1 MSSPNVLVIGA
12 TGAIGAALVDAL
24 APDHRAGRLR
34 MVATTRRPEAA
45 TWLRQR
51 GIEVRRLDLDEA
63 ETAGLEAVRPVFAGI
78 DRVFLLTGY
87 DVRMLAQSKAAVDA
101 AKVEGASHLVHVG
114 VSAAQDTTIVHFA
127 WHQLV
132 EAYIERSGLAYTHLR
147 PAAFLQN
154 LRFSAGTPGVLTHF
168 VGAARPNWVD
178 IVDIA
183 EVAATVLRDPGP
195 HAGRAYDLAAEA
207 ASLSEIT
214 ELLSQVTERPW
225 RYEAAEPRVFYEN
238 MVAAGADPVYMACV
252 RNVFE
257 RTRKGSLVEP
267 DGVFGDIQAV
277 TGRPATSVRQFLE
290 RNRDLFSAD

>member
-1 MSSPNVLVIGA
+1 MSPTNVLVIGA

-24 APDHRAGRLR
+24 VPDHQAGRLR
-34 MVATTRRPEAA
+34 VVTATRRPEAA
-45 TWLRQR
+45 TWLKQR
-51 GIEVRRLDLDEA
+51 GVEVRRLDLDEA
-63 ETAGLEAVRPVFAGI
+63 EITGLKAVRPVFAGV

-101 AKVEGASHLVHVG
+101 AKAEGASHLVHVG
-114 VSAAQDTTIVHFA
+114 VSATEDTTIVHFA
-127 WHQLV
+127 WHQLI

-147 PAAFLQN
+147 PASFMQN
-154 LRFSAGTPGVLTHF
+154 LRFSVESPGVLTHF

-207 ASLSEIT
+207 ASLSEIS
-214 ELLSQVTERPW
+214 ELLGMVTERPW
-225 RYEAAEPRVFYEN
+225 RYEAKEPQMFYDN

-257 RTRKGSLVEP
+257 RTRNGSLVES
-267 DGVFGDIQAV
+267 DGVFGNIEAV
-277 TGRPATSVRQFLE
+277 TGRPATSVHQFLE
-290 RNRDLFSAD
+290 RNRKLFSG

>member
-1 MSSPNVLVIGA
+1 MAPPNVLVIGA

-24 APDHRAGRLR
+24 VPDDQAGRLR
-34 MVATTRRPEAA
+34 LVATARRPEAA
-45 TWLRQR
+45 ARVEQR
-51 GIEVRRLDLDEA
+51 GVEVRRLDLDEA
-63 ETAGLEAVRPVFAGI
+63 ETAGLGAVRPAFTGV
-78 DRVFLLTGY
+78 DRVFLVTGY

-101 AKVEGASHLVHVG
+101 ARAEGASHLVHVG
-114 VSAAQDTTIVHFA
+114 VSAAEDTTIVHFA

-147 PAAFLQN
+147 PASFMQN
-154 LRFSAGTPGVLTHF
+154 LRFGIEPAGVLTHF

-195 HAGRAYDLAAEA
+195 HAGRAYDLAAQA

-214 ELLSQVTERPW
+214 GLLGAVTGRPW
-225 RYEAAEPRVFYEN
+225 RYEAEEPQVFYEN

-257 RTRKGSLVEP
+257 RTRNGSLVEP
-267 DGVFGDIQAV
+267 DGVFGTIEAV
-277 TGRPATSVRQFLE
+277 TGRPATSVHQFLE
-290 RNRDLFSAD
+290 RNRELFSG

>member
-1 MSSPNVLVIGA
+1 MNVLVIGA

-24 APDHRAGRLR
+24 VPDHQAGRLR
-34 MVATTRRPEAA
+34 IVATTRRPEDA
-45 TWLRQR
+45 TWLEQR
-51 GIEVRRLDLDEA
+51 GVDVRRLDLDEA
-63 ETAGLEAVRPVFAGI
+63 ETAGLEAVRPAFAGA

-87 DVRMLAQSKAAVDA
+87 DVRMLARSKAAVDA

-114 VSAAQDTTIVHFA
+114 VSASPDTTVVHFA
-127 WHQLV
+127 WHQLI
-132 EAYIERSGLAYTHLR
+132 EAYIERSGLAYTHVR
-147 PAAFLQN
+147 PTSFMQN
-154 LRFSAGTPGVLTHF
+154 LRFGAEATGVLTHF

-207 ASLSEIT
+207 ASLREIA
-214 ELLSQVTERPW
+214 ELLGEVTERPW
-225 RYEAAEPRVFYEN
+225 RYEATEPQVFYEN
-238 MVAAGADPVYMACV
+238 MIAAGADPVYMACV

-257 RTRKGSLVEP
+257 RTRNGSLVEP
-267 DGVFGDIQAV
+267 DGIFGNIEAV

-290 RNRDLFSAD
+290 RNRELFSG